1 MGLCCSCC
9 GSSEGSEEN
18 ETELQVTNAE
28 ANKKCMV
35 ISTTMSAPTVKIA
48 DSTIVS
54 GSGLALVGIPIEQDA
69 AYWEWQVL
77 DVEGSNGIGHS
88 EIMFGVTS
96 KKDKTFYGSTTTKKA
111 AANAE
116 AGDGTDQGNDDTHH
130 DDDESGP
137 TSPSEKNGTQ
147 WMRAIEVQKDDV
159 IGVAVQQSDLPM
171 VQFLLNGE
179 PLHDCAINRFRATVY
194 PALYVPSSI
203 PQQQKQNVKVK
214 LVMLESEF
222 KQMSPNA
229 KFGPVIVA
237 RSIV

>member
-1 MGLCCSCC
+1 MGICCSCC
-9 GSSEGSEEN
+9 GSSGGSEEN

-28 ANKKCMV
+28 ANKKSMV
-35 ISTTMSAPTVKIA
+35 ISTTMSAPTVKIT

-69 AYWEWQVL
+69 AYWEWQVM
-77 DVEGSNGIGHS
+77 DVEGSSGTGHS

-96 KKDKTFYGSTTTKKA
+96 RKDKTFYGSTKTKKTGA
-111 AANAE
+111 TESGNDTAQ
-116 AGDGTDQGNDDTHH
+116 GDDDTHH
-130 DDDESGP
+130 DDNHDSDP

-179 PLHDCAINRFRATVY
+179 PLHDCAINRFRSTVY

-203 PQQQKQNVKVK
+203 QQQQKQNVKVK